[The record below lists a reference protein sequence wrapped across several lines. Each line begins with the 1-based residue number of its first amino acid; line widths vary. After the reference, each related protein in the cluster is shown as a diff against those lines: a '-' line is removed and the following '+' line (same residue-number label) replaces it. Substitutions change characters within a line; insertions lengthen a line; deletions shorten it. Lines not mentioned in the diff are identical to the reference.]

1 MNMALEDDGLRLYKM
16 SNDASTDF
24 TATMSAHD
32 CGWIEV
38 SRFLVSRF
46 LSWRTEDKR
55 QKTEDGGCRLRSAIQ
70 PGPLSFVLCLL
81 SFVLPMTHH
90 LQFT

>member
-16 SNDASTDF
+16 SNDVSTDF

-32 CGWIEV
+32 CGWIEVSGFRV

-70 PGPLSFVLCLL
+70 PGPLSFVFCPL
-81 SFVLPMTHH
+81 SY
-90 LQFT
+90 Q